1 MTDWKTDWLNEWWI
15 HLLVDAELRLYV
27 CQFTSLLADVGV
39 CGLNLWVIKRCEV
52 APLLI
57 WCWKLNSERLFSP
70 LSVSSVPLIPVT
82 GSPSRT
88 NPSNSA
94 DDHLEGKELVSLMIK
109 FNQPFKN
116 IWTRFSWAEQCNGLE
131 MRQRMGKGRRRRGVE
146 RGEKMAGGEK
156 VEDRRG
162 QGWRF

>member
-1 MTDWKTDWLNEWWI
+1 MKSCLLPRNTSPQNTSISTQQNLVMRIVQVGELTPWLAGGSVCRAVYLCWRPLEW
-15 HLLVDAELRLYV
+15 RR
-27 CQFTSLLADVGV
+27 
-39 CGLNLWVIKRCEV
+39 KV

-57 WCWKLNSERLFSP
+57 WGWKENREPLFSP
-70 LSVSSVPLIPVT
+70 LSVSFVPLIPVI

-116 IWTRFSWAEQCNGLE
+116 IWMCFSWAEQCNGLE
-131 MRQRMGKGRRRRGVE
+131 MRQRMGRGRRRR
-146 RGEKMAGGEK
+146 AGGG
-156 VEDRRG
+156 DRERWKDDRG
-162 QGWRF
+162 